1 MIRDFIFKQEIKL
14 NWELVLFG
22 SSEVGYALK
31 QSDIDLVFRIQD
43 SKVYSLKDM
52 ESGLKLFPWALSC
65 QYISTANVPIITLKV
80 NLYEA
85 RKLSNRLLK
94 KLDKAQS

>member
-1 MIRDFIFKQEIKL
+1 MDIKTCP
-14 NWELVLFG
+14 WVL
-22 SSEVGYALK
+22 
-31 QSDIDLVFRIQD
+31 D
-43 SKVYSLKDM
+43 
-52 ESGLKLFPWALSC
+52 C

-94 KLDKAQS
+94 KLDKAVA